1 MNKKFLTCF
10 IAIFISLCS
19 YTKSTCI
26 ENKYAKDIWINN
38 LNTKDI
44 KVNVVDIKISEE
56 KINIGEVY
64 NASAILTM
72 NVKNNSLDDIELSNI
87 DVYPYQSNK
96 KTKYFVSTSEENI
109 TGFIG
114 DLKSKES
121 KTIKMGVTLHNTK
134 DPINLE
140 FSNIED
146 VKNEKILESINIK

>member
-26 ENKYAKDIWINN
+26 ENKYTKDIWINN

-44 KVNVVDIKISEE
+44 KVNVVDIKIIKES
-56 KINIGEVY
+56 IYIGKKY

-72 NVKNNSLDDIELSNI
+72 NVENNSLDDIELSNI
-87 DVYPYQSNK
+87 DIYPYQANK
-96 KTKYFVSTSEENI
+96 ETKYFVSTSEDNI

-114 DLKSKES
+114 NLKPKES
-121 KTIKMGVTLHNTK
+121 KTIKMGVALHNTK
-134 DPINLE
+134 DPISLE

-146 VKNEKILESINIK
+146 EKNEKITESINIK

>member
-1 MNKKFLTCF
+1 MNKNFLTFF
-10 IAIFISLCS
+10 IAILISLCS

-26 ENKYAKDIWINN
+26 ESSYTKDIWINN

-44 KVNVVDIKISEE
+44 KVNLIDIKIVKESIDIEE
-56 KINIGEVY
+56 KY

-72 NVKNNSLDDIELSNI
+72 NVENNSLDDIELSNI
-87 DVYPYQSNK
+87 DVYPFQSNK
-96 KTKYFVSTSEENI
+96 KVKYFVSTSKENI

-114 DLKSKES
+114 NLKPKES

-146 VKNEKILESINIK
+146 RKNEKVVESINIK